1 MQFYSSIIEILEKKF
16 IQMLISYQSFLSS
29 LEAEIDPDRK
39 KIDELKIKIDPA
51 EIKTNPITIIRLYNT
66 ILLNPSF
73 DITLIRRIH

>member
-1 MQFYSSIIEILEKKF
+1 
-16 IQMLISYQSFLSS
+16 MLISYQSFLSS
-29 LEAEIDPDRK
+29 LEAEVDPDRK